1 MLIRTL
7 CLVKLIGYNA
17 GSQGKSKLKDSN
29 SYRFTNKEAIS
40 KKQEVMEEQTV
51 SFACEK
57 EANYSC
63 SMWIRAV
70 QYSLETKSLGRIRHD
85 NKNTTHTA
93 THQRDASREYMC
105 VCKKRPTGDLSPV
118 VSEGWQR
125 MRASNVTRSFHSIST
140 SVTEPV
146 CN

>member
-1 MLIRTL
+1 
-7 CLVKLIGYNA
+7 
-17 GSQGKSKLKDSN
+17 
-29 SYRFTNKEAIS
+29 
-40 KKQEVMEEQTV
+40 MEEQTV

-93 THQRDASREYMC
+93 THQRDARRGSMC
-105 VCKKRPTGDLSPV
+105 VC
-118 VSEGWQR
+118 
-125 MRASNVTRSFHSIST
+125 
-140 SVTEPV
+140 V
-146 CN
+146 CVRNARRVIYRQ